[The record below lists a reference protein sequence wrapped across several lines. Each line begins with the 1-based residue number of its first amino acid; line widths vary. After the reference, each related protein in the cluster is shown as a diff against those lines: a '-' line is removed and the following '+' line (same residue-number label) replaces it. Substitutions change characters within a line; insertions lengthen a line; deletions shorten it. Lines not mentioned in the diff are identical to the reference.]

1 MFILLPHQRP
11 HSEQTTWIYT
21 SKNSSYESL
30 RLPLSSSLLSPPTPK
45 KEVSPPLSPRY
56 DSLFPP
62 PGFWSKNHLLFLPS
76 SNPSTGSGPSVPT
89 NTFKPYILQTTLCQ
103 PCLPQARIL
112 PFPFPSVE
120 RNQHSSP
127 LSCNFHSLS
136 RLPSPI
142 TRLVTKGTKT
152 VQLVK
157 SVPGPLS
164 RLPLKLSMACGI
176 ANKHLAEILSSLDL
190 GATQLVL
197 LPLFCLL
204 FLCLLSRVCHPGHK
218 CCLPEEGPQYLL
230 FPHRLHRPSATALW
244 VGSHPKVW
252 LGKGLGAALFGW

>member
-142 TRLVTKGTKT
+142 TWLVTKGRK
-152 VQLVK
+152 Q
-157 SVPGPLS
+157 SS
-164 RLPLKLSMACGI
+164 
-176 ANKHLAEILSSLDL
+176 LSSLSQDPSPGFL
-190 GATQLVL
+190 LSYPWPVALLTSILLKSSLLLTWVL
-197 LPLFCLL
+197 LSLFCSS
-204 FLCLLSRVCHPGHK
+204 FLSAFPLSPFTSLSSWAQVLSPRRRASVPS
-218 CCLPEEGPQYLL
+218 
-230 FPHRLHRPSATALW
+230 FPA
-244 VGSHPKVW
+244 
-252 LGKGLGAALFGW
+252 